1 MLSSTG
7 ERGDVNHNG
16 TIKIEA
22 YVERLFGYAM
32 SLCRNS
38 HEAED
43 LVQDCAAKALS
54 ARRIPADEPAY
65 RAWLF
70 RILKN
75 TFLDSRRRRLTA
87 SSALELASAEP
98 AMEFWEG
105 DERLINNLAV
115 KRELAKLPQAHQ
127 EILTMIDVVGLS
139 YAEAAGLLGI
149 PAGTVMSRISRAR
162 QALFVALEQ

>member
-1 MLSSTG
+1 
-7 ERGDVNHNG
+7 
-16 TIKIEA
+16 
-22 YVERLFGYAM
+22 
-32 SLCRNS
+32 
-38 HEAED
+38 
-43 LVQDCAAKALS
+43 
-54 ARRIPADEPAY
+54 
-65 RAWLF
+65 
-70 RILKN
+70 
-75 TFLDSRRRRLTA
+75 
-87 SSALELASAEP
+87 
-98 AMEFWEG
+98 MEFWEG